1 MANDKQT
8 QCKMLLE
15 HFENG
20 GSITDTEALI
30 LYSIRRLSARVHN
43 LRSSGYPIK
52 GDMVTVKN
60 KSGDTCRV
68 KRYYMGSG
76 TGG

>member
-1 MANDKQT
+1 MSEKQT
-8 QCKMLLE
+8 QCKMLLN

-20 GSITDTEALI
+20 RSITDNEALF

-52 GDMVTVKN
+52 GDMVTVQNQYGKP
-60 KSGDTCRV
+60 CRV
-68 KRYYMGSG
+68 KRYYMGDANG
-76 TGG
+76 

>member
-1 MANDKQT
+1 MSEKQT
-8 QCKMLLE
+8 QCQWILT

-20 GSITDTEALI
+20 GSLTHLEAEK
-30 LYSIRRLSARVHN
+30 LYSVLRLAARVSDLRRRGHN
-43 LRSSGYPIK
+43 IK

-60 KSGDTCRV
+60 KYGQNCRV

-76 TGG
+76 SDG

>member
-1 MANDKQT
+1 MSEKQT
-8 QCKMLLE
+8 QCKMLLN

-20 GSITDTEALI
+20 GSITDSEASI
-30 LYSIRRLSARVHN
+30 LYSIGRLAARVHD

-52 GDMVTVKN
+52 GDMVTVQNQFGKP
-60 KSGDTCRV
+60 CRV

-76 TGG
+76 AGG